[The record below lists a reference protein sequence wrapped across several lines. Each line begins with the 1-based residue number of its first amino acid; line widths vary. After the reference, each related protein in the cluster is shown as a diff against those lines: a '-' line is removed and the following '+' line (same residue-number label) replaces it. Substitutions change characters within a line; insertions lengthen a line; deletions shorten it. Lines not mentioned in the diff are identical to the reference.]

1 MLTTV
6 ATTTPAAIT
15 ATTTTN
21 SIQCSSIGVY
31 QSAGSTAK
39 VPNIKAA
46 HENKH
51 NTITIKTQNKGH

>member
-1 MLTTV
+1 MTTV
-6 ATTTPAAIT
+6 ATTTPAAVT
-15 ATTTTN
+15 ATTTN